1 MFTQSQEQVGG
12 PSANLSQLP
21 LPAGTLAER
30 REGPRRGW
38 EGPRRATPHPPP
50 PRTPALICW
59 AFLPVVEKEALLQV
73 EWAESSL
80 PIPPPGAERALPVSA
95 AATMKTLGRFWVPEP
110 VLAPGQ
116 GVKWKGSRTQ
126 GLVSPQGR
134 TSSLL

>member
-1 MFTQSQEQVGG
+1 MCLPRAGSRWEVHLLIS
-12 PSANLSQLP
+12 PSCLSR
-21 LPAGTLAER
+21 LAPWR
-30 REGPRRGW
+30 REERGPGEAGRGHA
-38 EGPRRATPHPPP
+38 EPPPP